1 MGCDRPL
8 PPSVHQMGLVL
19 GPGRGR
25 VKPGPRLGRG
35 NGAGRD
41 RTPHTCMP
49 VCACVHVTR
58 ARVPRVHEHVMCACV
73 HHMRMNVC
81 CVHVTLHHMCTCHTC
96 TRVSCMCHIGSRVHE
111 CASCVH
117 ECVSRAC
124 HVASRVRDC
133 VLRVCMNVWPVRV
146 TLHHVCTRVRFTRA
160 GACAHAR
167 STAVGPAGT
176 HAVRTAGPRSRP
188 RTRTGRW
195 RRRSSRG
202 LRCSCR
208 CGCSRVPSAHCHR
221 LQHSPVTQGRPG
233 GAPGHHSPA
242 GVRGLLPAPGP
253 PGSGWRSVRG
263 GTADR
268 VTYLSGS

>member
-1 MGCDRPL
+1 MCASHAHER
-8 PPSVHQMGLVL
+8 VL
-19 GPGRGR
+19 
-25 VKPGPRLGRG
+25 
-35 NGAGRD
+35 
-41 RTPHTCMP
+41 
-49 VCACVHVTR
+49 CAYHIASHVHV
-58 ARVPRVHEHVMCACV
+58 
-73 HHMRMNVC
+73 
-81 CVHVTLHHMCTCHTC
+81 CHTC
-96 TRVSCMCHIGSRVHE
+96 THVSCMCHIGSRVHE

-124 HVASRVRDC
+124 HVASRVRGC
-133 VLRVCMNVWPVRV
+133 VLRVCINVWPMHV
-146 TLHHVCTRVRFTRA
+146 TLHHVCTRVRFACA

>member
-1 MGCDRPL
+1 M
-8 PPSVHQMGLVL
+8 SHVHECHVYMS
-19 GPGRGR
+19 
-25 VKPGPRLGRG
+25 
-35 NGAGRD
+35 
-41 RTPHTCMP
+41 MS
-49 VCACVHVTR
+49 CVH
-58 ARVPRVHEHVMCACV
+58 ACASHAHERVLCAY
-73 HHMRMNVC
+73 HIASH
-81 CVHVTLHHMCTCHTC
+81 VHVSH
-96 TRVSCMCHIGSRVHE
+96 VSCMCHIGSRVHE

-124 HVASRVRDC
+124 RVASRVRDC
-133 VLRVCMNVWPVRV
+133 VLRVCINVCPVHV

-221 LQHSPVTQGRPG
+221 LQHSPVTQGQPG

-242 GVRGLLPAPGP
+242 GVWGPLPAPGL

-263 GTADR
+263 RTADR